1 MSKTRKS
8 YKSKKKSTTQKRKK
22 GTTQTRQQKCTK
34 KKTQKKGTKRKSGEI
49 KLTRSNSELYVG
61 NKLQTKKISWVSI
74 SDGYIYISKDNNR
87 SYWIL
92 HRLEK
97 NKRPKTTFNDKK
109 QTIKLASNKIVVKRE
124 TDYIK
129 AKEFLEPWS
138 K

>member
-8 YKSKKKSTTQKRKK
+8 YKSKKKRTTQKRKK
-22 GTTQTRQQKCTK
+22 GTTCT
-34 KKTQKKGTKRKSGEI
+34 QRKKGTKRKSGEV

-97 NKRPKTTFNDKK
+97 NKRPKITFNDKT

>member
-8 YKSKKKSTTQKRKK
+8 YKNQKKRTTQKRKK
-22 GTTQTRQQKCTK
+22 GTTCT
-34 KKTQKKGTKRKSGEI
+34 QRKKGTKRKSGEI

-97 NKRPKTTFNDKK
+97 NKRPKITFNDKT
-109 QTIKLASNKIVVKRE
+109 QTIKLASNKIIVKRE
-124 TDYIK
+124 TDYLK
-129 AKEFLEPWS
+129 AKEFLQPWS

>member
-8 YKSKKKSTTQKRKK
+8 NSKKNNTTQTRKKGTNKTRKK
-22 GTTQTRQQKCTK
+22 GTTRK
-34 KKTQKKGTKRKSGEI
+34 KSTKRKSGEI

-87 SYWIL
+87 SYWVL

-97 NKRPKTTFNDKK
+97 NKRPKITFNDKK
-109 QTIKLASNKIVVKRE
+109 QTIKLATNKIIVKRE
-124 TDYIK
+124 IDYIK

>member
-22 GTTQTRQQKCTK
+22 STTCTK
-34 KKTQKKGTKRKSGEI
+34 RKKGTKRKSGEI

-97 NKRPKTTFNDKK
+97 NKRPKITFNDKT

-129 AKEFLEPWS
+129 AKEFLQPWS

>member
-8 YKSKKKSTTQKRKK
+8 YKSKKKRTTQKRKK
-22 GTTQTRQQKCTK
+22 GTTCT
-34 KKTQKKGTKRKSGEI
+34 QRKKGTKRKSGEV

-97 NKRPKTTFNDKK
+97 NKRPKITFNDKT
-109 QTIKLASNKIVVKRE
+109 QTIKLASNKIIVKRE
-124 TDYIK
+124 TDYLK
-129 AKEFLEPWS
+129 AKEFLQPWS

>member
-8 YKSKKKSTTQKRKK
+8 YKSQKKSTKTRKK
-22 GTTQTRQQKCTK
+22 GTTRTHRK
-34 KKTQKKGTKRKSGEI
+34 KSTNKTQKKSTKRKSGEI

-97 NKRPKTTFNDKK
+97 NKKPKITFNDKT
-109 QTIKLASNKIVVKRE
+109 QTIKLASNKIVVKRD